1 MNASLPK
8 SVMGKM
14 SQNFVNMSL
23 PGNGSLSNPCNGF
36 PACQIIIIILDAPIT
51 NFISNAKDSI
61 LKSIFV
67 DMTICSTEVYSPYST
82 IAITDLD
89 VKNINPPIQVTIPLL
104 TALDTSN
111 PNSTLGCGFID
122 PVDQIFK

>member
-1 MNASLPK
+1 M
-8 SVMGKM
+8 
-14 SQNFVNMSL
+14 
-23 PGNGSLSNPCNGF
+23 SNPCNGF
-36 PACQIIIIILDAPIT
+36 PACQVIIIILDAPIT
-51 NFISNAKDSI
+51 GFISNAKDSM

-67 DMTICSTEVYSPYST
+67 DMTISKTEVYSPFST

-89 VKNINPPIQVTIPLL
+89 VQNMNQPILVTIPLL